1 VDKLLHMDC
10 SLTDAVHGHC
20 AALIHAGSTL

>member
-1 VDKLLHMDC
+1 MDC